1 MVIFPLRVHKSW
13 HPMNP
18 QKICAIVLAEKM
30 AGDITLSEKP
40 GESLKKW
47 RSNFEI
53 SQTDIANYLKV
64 SPSVISDYES
74 GRRKSPG
81 TLIIKKIVESL
92 LEIDMDRGSK
102 KIHAYESILSSENS
116 TKSIYSTYE
125 YTFPIQ
131 LAKLVNLIEGE
142 VIFKGVEKPLYGFS
156 VIDSQRAILELSSH
170 EFQKLY
176 GWSTDRAMI
185 FTKVSTGKSPMVAI
199 RVTNLKPGAVVLHG
213 LRKEEVEP
221 GAVKMAEVDRIPL
234 VATTMSIDQTVQ
246 LSEKVQSILC
256 RGMKRLGTDAL
267 KQSKTGENMTI
278 GIVSYGAYIP
288 KYRIKLEE
296 IARLW
301 GDDAEALKNGLM
313 VYEKS
318 VPDIDEDTATIA
330 VEAARS
336 AMARSGINP
345 NRLGAVYTGSES
357 HPYAVKPTST
367 IVAQAI
373 GAIPEMTAA
382 DFEFAC
388 KAGTA
393 AVQACMG
400 LVGSDMIDL
409 GMAIGADVS
418 QGAPSDALEYTAAAG
433 GVACIIGRKEDELA
447 RNH

>member
-1 MVIFPLRVHKSW
+1 
-13 HPMNP
+13 
-18 QKICAIVLAEKM
+18 M

-92 LEIDMDRGSK
+92 LEIDIDRGSK

-221 GAVKMAEVDRIPL
+221 GAVKMAEVDRISL
-234 VATTMSIDQTVQ
+234 VATTMSIDQTVK
-246 LSEKVQSILC
+246 L
-256 RGMKRLGTDAL
+256 L
-267 KQSKTGENMTI
+267 KKYSQYYAGE
-278 GIVSYGAYIP
+278 
-288 KYRIKLEE
+288 
-296 IARLW
+296 
-301 GDDAEALKNGLM
+301 
-313 VYEKS
+313 
-318 VPDIDEDTATIA
+318 
-330 VEAARS
+330 
-336 AMARSGINP
+336 
-345 NRLGAVYTGSES
+345 
-357 HPYAVKPTST
+357 
-367 IVAQAI
+367 
-373 GAIPEMTAA
+373 
-382 DFEFAC
+382 
-388 KAGTA
+388 
-393 AVQACMG
+393 
-400 LVGSDMIDL
+400 
-409 GMAIGADVS
+409 
-418 QGAPSDALEYTAAAG
+418 
-433 GVACIIGRKEDELA
+433 
-447 RNH
+447 

>member
-1 MVIFPLRVHKSW
+1 MAPNESSENLR
-13 HPMNP
+13 NR
-18 QKICAIVLAEKM
+18 LAEKM

-92 LEIDMDRGSK
+92 LEIDIDRGSK

-142 VIFKGVEKPLYGFS
+142 VLFKGVEKPLYGFS

-221 GAVKMAEVDRIPL
+221 GAVKMAEVDRISL
-234 VATTMSIDQTVQ
+234 VATTMSIDQTVK
-246 LSEKVQSILC
+246 L
-256 RGMKRLGTDAL
+256 L
-267 KQSKTGENMTI
+267 KKYSQYYAGE
-278 GIVSYGAYIP
+278 
-288 KYRIKLEE
+288 
-296 IARLW
+296 
-301 GDDAEALKNGLM
+301 
-313 VYEKS
+313 
-318 VPDIDEDTATIA
+318 
-330 VEAARS
+330 
-336 AMARSGINP
+336 
-345 NRLGAVYTGSES
+345 
-357 HPYAVKPTST
+357 
-367 IVAQAI
+367 
-373 GAIPEMTAA
+373 
-382 DFEFAC
+382 
-388 KAGTA
+388 
-393 AVQACMG
+393 
-400 LVGSDMIDL
+400 
-409 GMAIGADVS
+409 
-418 QGAPSDALEYTAAAG
+418 
-433 GVACIIGRKEDELA
+433 
-447 RNH
+447 

>member
-1 MVIFPLRVHKSW
+1 MAPNESSENLR
-13 HPMNP
+13 NR
-18 QKICAIVLAEKM
+18 LAEKM

-92 LEIDMDRGSK
+92 LEIDIDRGSK

-221 GAVKMAEVDRIPL
+221 GAVKMAEVDRISL
-234 VATTMSIDQTVQ
+234 VATTMSIDQTVK
-246 LSEKVQSILC
+246 L
-256 RGMKRLGTDAL
+256 L
-267 KQSKTGENMTI
+267 KKYSQYYAGE
-278 GIVSYGAYIP
+278 
-288 KYRIKLEE
+288 
-296 IARLW
+296 
-301 GDDAEALKNGLM
+301 
-313 VYEKS
+313 
-318 VPDIDEDTATIA
+318 
-330 VEAARS
+330 
-336 AMARSGINP
+336 
-345 NRLGAVYTGSES
+345 
-357 HPYAVKPTST
+357 
-367 IVAQAI
+367 
-373 GAIPEMTAA
+373 
-382 DFEFAC
+382 
-388 KAGTA
+388 
-393 AVQACMG
+393 
-400 LVGSDMIDL
+400 
-409 GMAIGADVS
+409 
-418 QGAPSDALEYTAAAG
+418 
-433 GVACIIGRKEDELA
+433 
-447 RNH
+447 

>member
-1 MVIFPLRVHKSW
+1 MAPNGSSENLR
-13 HPMNP
+13 NR
-18 QKICAIVLAEKM
+18 LAEKM

-234 VATTMSIDQTVQ
+234 VATTMGIDQTIQ
-246 LSEKVQSILC
+246 L
-256 RGMKRLGTDAL
+256 L
-267 KQSKTGENMTI
+267 KKYSQYYAGE
-278 GIVSYGAYIP
+278 
-288 KYRIKLEE
+288 
-296 IARLW
+296 
-301 GDDAEALKNGLM
+301 
-313 VYEKS
+313 
-318 VPDIDEDTATIA
+318 
-330 VEAARS
+330 
-336 AMARSGINP
+336 
-345 NRLGAVYTGSES
+345 
-357 HPYAVKPTST
+357 
-367 IVAQAI
+367 
-373 GAIPEMTAA
+373 
-382 DFEFAC
+382 
-388 KAGTA
+388 
-393 AVQACMG
+393 
-400 LVGSDMIDL
+400 
-409 GMAIGADVS
+409 
-418 QGAPSDALEYTAAAG
+418 
-433 GVACIIGRKEDELA
+433 
-447 RNH
+447 

>member
-1 MVIFPLRVHKSW
+1 MAPNESSENLR
-13 HPMNP
+13 NR
-18 QKICAIVLAEKM
+18 LAEKM

-234 VATTMSIDQTVQ
+234 VATTMGIDQTIQ
-246 LSEKVQSILC
+246 L
-256 RGMKRLGTDAL
+256 L
-267 KQSKTGENMTI
+267 KKYSQYYAGE
-278 GIVSYGAYIP
+278 
-288 KYRIKLEE
+288 
-296 IARLW
+296 
-301 GDDAEALKNGLM
+301 
-313 VYEKS
+313 
-318 VPDIDEDTATIA
+318 
-330 VEAARS
+330 
-336 AMARSGINP
+336 
-345 NRLGAVYTGSES
+345 
-357 HPYAVKPTST
+357 
-367 IVAQAI
+367 
-373 GAIPEMTAA
+373 
-382 DFEFAC
+382 
-388 KAGTA
+388 
-393 AVQACMG
+393 
-400 LVGSDMIDL
+400 
-409 GMAIGADVS
+409 
-418 QGAPSDALEYTAAAG
+418 
-433 GVACIIGRKEDELA
+433 
-447 RNH
+447 